1 MKKCRNPTV
10 ETNNALL
17 LITLRTVFF
26 FENLFEYSFGSHFT
40 GIMQRPIILL
50 YLNFLEIALPR
61 FELGLPGSEPDVL
74 DH

>member
-1 MKKCRNPTV
+1 MKKCRSPTV

-17 LITLRTVFF
+17 LITLRAVF
-26 FENLFEYSFGSHFT
+26 SFRSHFT
-40 GIMQRPIILL
+40 GIVQRPTILL
-50 YLNFLEIALPR
+50 YLNFLDIALPR